1 MELDQRSEQ
10 NQAKRQEIRE
20 FTELIKELRK
30 ENKGLRAQL
39 KEPHDQAY
47 AQNNSDSESKQEVL
61 TLKEEIK

>member
-39 KEPHDQAY
+39 NEPHDQAY

-61 TLKEEIK
+61 TLKGEIK

>member
-30 ENKGLRAQL
+30 ENKGLRA
-39 KEPHDQAY
+39 
-47 AQNNSDSESKQEVL
+47 
-61 TLKEEIK
+61 